1 MATVMVMKMVTI
13 RVTINTHEEVIAMNE
28 VEEVLKD
35 GRNNIN
41 DKFLDTKQ
49 VNIIN
54 QEALNTGDCIKV
66 RINSNDGEVR
76 NVIVRY
82 TDEEGVHCIDLNSR
96 RDSKTFAILA
106 KYLANG
112 NVEILDIMREGGNSR
127 WIKKE

>member
-1 MATVMVMKMVTI
+1 
-13 RVTINTHEEVIAMNE
+13 VTINTHEEVIAMNE